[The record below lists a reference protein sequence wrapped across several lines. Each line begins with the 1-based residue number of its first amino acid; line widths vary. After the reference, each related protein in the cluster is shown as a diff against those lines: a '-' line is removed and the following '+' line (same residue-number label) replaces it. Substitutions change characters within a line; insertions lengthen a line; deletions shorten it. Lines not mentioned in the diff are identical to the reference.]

1 MRIESISIK
10 NYRCFRGV
18 ELNNLPRMTIV
29 VGANGSGKS
38 TLLDVFAFL
47 KDALAQNVAYAV
59 ARRGGFRELASRE
72 QPGPIEIELKLR
84 QAKDSPLV
92 TYKLRVAEDDGR
104 VVVDRE
110 LLQYS
115 GGPRGRAWR
124 FLEFQRMQ
132 GRHRQGMVITNESE
146 YGDQDAEAKREYLTL
161 GDSSIPA
168 IKALGQF
175 REFRIASELCSL
187 IESWHISNLHID
199 EMRQSSEAGY
209 AKHLSPR
216 GDNLA
221 QVAQYLRQNH
231 PDKFKR
237 VLKSMSRRVPGVSGV
252 EAKTTEDGR
261 AILRFQDGRFK
272 DPFTARSVSDGA
284 IKMFAYLTLLNDPAP
299 HPLLAL
305 EDPESQLN
313 PSLLYELIEEFR
325 MYAERGGQAFISTQ
339 SPEFLNWAELDEI
352 FWLVKKDGFATARR
366 ASDSELL
373 KSLVAAGDV
382 PGALW
387 KQGIFEGANP
397 KWTR

>member
-84 QAKDSPLV
+84 RAKHSPLV

-124 FLEFQRMQ
+124 FLEFQHMQ

-221 QVAQYLRQNH
+221 QAAQYLRENH

-252 EAKTTEDGR
+252 EAKSTEDGR
-261 AILRFQDGRFK
+261 AHLRFQDGKFK

-284 IKMFAYLTLLNDPAP
+284 IKMFAYLVMLHDPEP

-305 EDPESQLN
+305 EEPESQLN

-325 MYAERGGQAFISTQ
+325 IYAERGGQAFISTQ

-366 ASDSELL
+366 ASDSDLL
-373 KSLVAAGDV
+373 KALVAAGDV
-382 PGALW
+382 PGAMW
-387 KQGIFEGANP
+387 KQGLFEGANP